1 MRPLAQGQFDGT
13 DGGRPVRWAATARSG
28 GVSSPPFEALN
39 LASHVGDDPTAVAEN
54 RARTAGLVGVEEA
67 ALAVLTAEH
76 GARVVVADR
85 AGELPVADGAVT
97 TRAGLALLALAADC
111 APIVLADADAGVV
124 AVAHCGWRGL
134 AAGVVPAVVT
144 AMCSAGARAIEAVV
158 GPSICPDCYPVG
170 PECVAQI
177 RDAVSPA
184 LATTA
189 CLERDGQWFVD
200 VAGTVRAQLA
210 DEGVRVEVLAGCT
223 AQDPALYSH
232 RRDGR
237 TGRHGMIVVR

>member
-13 DGGRPVRWAATARSG
+13 DGGRPVRWAATDRSG
-28 GVSSPPFEALN
+28 GVSSPPFDALN
-39 LASHVGDDPTAVAEN
+39 LASHVGDDPAAVVEN
-54 RARTAGLVGVEEA
+54 RARAVGLVGGDE
-67 ALAVLTAEH
+67 LAVLTAEH

-85 AGELPVADGAVT
+85 GGELPVADAAVT
-97 TRAGLALLALAADC
+97 TREGLALLALAADC
-111 APIVLADADAGVV
+111 APIVLADADAGVI

-134 AAGVVPAVVT
+134 AAGAVPAVLT
-144 AMCSAGARAIEAVV
+144 AMRAAGARAIEAVV

-177 RDAVSPA
+177 RDAVSPE
-184 LATTA
+184 LAAIA
-189 CLERDGQWFVD
+189 CLERDGQWSVD
-200 VAGTVRAQLA
+200 VAGAVRAQLA
-210 DEGVRVEVLAGCT
+210 DEEVRVEVLAGCT

>member
-28 GVSSPPFEALN
+28 GVSSPPFDALN
-39 LASHVGDDPTAVAEN
+39 LASHVGDDPAAVVEN
-54 RARTAGLVGVEEA
+54 RARAAGLVGVDGD

-76 GARVVVADR
+76 GARVVVADGG
-85 AGELPVADGAVT
+85 GELPVADAALT
-97 TRAGLALLALAADC
+97 SRPGLALLALAADC
-111 APIVLADADAGVV
+111 APIVLADADAGVI

-134 AAGVVPAVVT
+134 VAGVVPAVVT
-144 AMCSAGARAIEAVV
+144 AMRAAGARAIQAVV
-158 GPSICPDCYPVG
+158 GPSVCPDCYPVG

-177 RDAVSPA
+177 RDAVSPEV
-184 LATTA
+184 ATTA

-210 DEGVRVEVLAGCT
+210 ADGVEVDVLAGCT
-223 AQDPALYSH
+223 AQDPELYSH